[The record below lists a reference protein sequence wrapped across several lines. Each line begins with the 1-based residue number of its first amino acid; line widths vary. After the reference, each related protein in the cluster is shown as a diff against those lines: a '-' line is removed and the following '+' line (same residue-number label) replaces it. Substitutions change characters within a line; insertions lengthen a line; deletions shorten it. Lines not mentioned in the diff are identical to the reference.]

1 VVEEELDV
9 TKHQL
14 MVVLADLVVEEEE
27 TPDLLMVLLQ
37 IIQDQLSK
45 DFLDKMVD
53 HSTEEV
59 VVVLVEMLRLD
70 HQEQVIN

>member
-1 VVEEELDV
+1 MVVEVLDV
-9 TKHQL
+9 IRDEF
-14 MVVLADLVVEEEE
+14 MVELADLVVVEEE
-27 TPDLLMVLLQ
+27 TLELLMDLLQ

-59 VVVLVEMLRLD
+59 VVVPVEMLRLE
-70 HQEQVIN
+70 HQDQLIN